1 MSLVAHWKLD
11 ETSGLTVADSSGYG
25 NDTDWH
31 HLVGVVSNNTGT
43 LYVDGVKQ
51 TIEAEGELQDSGNFA
66 FIGRQY
72 EDYDDRYWNGTVVDD
87 VRIYYRALS
96 EQEILG
102 L

>member
-1 MSLVAHWKLD
+1 MVTA
-11 ETSGLTVADSSGYG
+11 TTP
-25 NDTDWH
+25 N
-31 HLVGVVSNNTGT
+31 LVGVVSNNTGT

-72 EDYDDRYWNGTVVDD
+72 EDYDDRYWNGTVDD